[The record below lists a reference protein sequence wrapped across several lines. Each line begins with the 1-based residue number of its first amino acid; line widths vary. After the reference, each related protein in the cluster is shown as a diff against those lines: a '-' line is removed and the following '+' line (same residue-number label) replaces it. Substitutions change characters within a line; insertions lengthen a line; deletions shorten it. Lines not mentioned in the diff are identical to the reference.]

1 MYLLFIMFSKN
12 HTFPRNCYRNCFLI
26 SVDRGSFPNSKVL
39 KMISPLHSHQNRL
52 TSFHMSTIRPT
63 KPTRVLTLI
72 GQQALFLDY
81 LTPVLTRVP
90 GKRCEEVA
98 FLTSSWHELK
108 KTNENGEKETTCWCS
123 DISHILFPHTT
134 TSVFAATATVVA
146 HGKHCV
152 SFPVI
157 GFQIGRAHV

>member
-1 MYLLFIMFSKN
+1 M
-12 HTFPRNCYRNCFLI
+12 
-26 SVDRGSFPNSKVL
+26 
-39 KMISPLHSHQNRL
+39 
-52 TSFHMSTIRPT
+52 
-63 KPTRVLTLI
+63 
-72 GQQALFLDY
+72 
-81 LTPVLTRVP
+81 P

-123 DISHILFPHTT
+123 DISHMLFPHTT

-157 GFQIGRAHV
+157 GFLGPLALFRHCQPLDASSGSVSMQKSSQLLKLTYKPLSVVPLATALPCGLYLTQHLVLPCCTRRFCLLNSF